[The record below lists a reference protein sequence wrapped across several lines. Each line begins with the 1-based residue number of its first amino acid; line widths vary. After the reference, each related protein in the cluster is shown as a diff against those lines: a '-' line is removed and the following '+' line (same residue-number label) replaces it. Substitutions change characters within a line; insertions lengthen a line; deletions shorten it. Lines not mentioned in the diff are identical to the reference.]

1 VKASSVDYKTSSK
14 ENEKVMLKLELPD
27 PFQRRHREDTF
38 REDTFRGDT
47 FREDTERG
55 CRVHDQLV
63 HSTLIG

>member
-1 VKASSVDYKTSSK
+1 MKASSVDYKTSSK

-38 REDTFRGDT
+38 REDTFR
-47 FREDTERG
+47 EDTERG